1 MKKLLILLLFPIV
14 LLSQN
19 QFLDSILQV
28 RDQRIDEVFNRNII
42 HGDVLKNR
50 IDSIIGPQEP
60 ISGYNYILKVANMEG
75 FEKDVVLISKDY
87 YNQLFR
93 QFRLLIGEIKSHR
106 SWLKKIKKIDSLF
119 YDIFHEICA
128 TNVIDLNLN
137 DNSSSERHLF
147 INHTQHS
154 IRMFLRTD
162 YSRNVYITRNKSFY
176 VIPIDDFPNLCEK

>member
-1 MKKLLILLLFPIV
+1 MKKLLIILLFPILV
-14 LLSQN
+14 FSQN
-19 QFLDSILQV
+19 HFIDSLSYFKN
-28 RDQRIDEVFNRNII
+28 QRIDEVFNRNII
-42 HGDVLKNR
+42 HGDTLKNL
-50 IDSIIGPQEP
+50 IDSMIGTQGP
-60 ISGYNYILKVANMEG
+60 SFYDHMLKAVNMQG
-75 FEKDVVLISKDY
+75 FEEDVVLISKDY

-137 DNSSSERHLF
+137 DNSVSERDNF
-147 INHTQHS
+147 IHHTQHS
-154 IRMFLRTD
+154 IEVFLRRD
-162 YSRNVYITRNKSFY
+162 YSRNVYIRRNKSFY